1 MQFLL
6 LYKADS
12 SLFDQS
18 EVEQVFRSNPNFKN
32 LQFNTPGGDLIACRY
47 VERDDWTLINLDH
60 DRQSIFF
67 SDTRGA
73 ALRAVLLI
81 QKSLGIP
88 LRMVN
93 DDYSFDLT
101 FSDISTVEE
110 LETAMGN
117 ARTS

>member
-6 LYKADS
+6 LYKPDF
-12 SLFDQS
+12 SLFDAS
-18 EVEQVFRSNPNFKN
+18 SVERVFRSNPDFRN
-32 LQFNTPGGDLIACRY
+32 LRFDDPGGALIECKY
-47 VERDDWTLINLDH
+47 IEPDDWTIIRLNRDATTISLN
-60 DRQSIFF
+60 Q
-67 SDTRGA
+67 TWGA

-81 QKSLGIP
+81 QKGLGFP

-101 FSDISTVEE
+101 FSDIATAEE
-110 LETAMGN
+110 LEAAMDN

>member
-6 LYKADS
+6 LFKADS

-18 EVEQVFRSNPNFKN
+18 EIEQIFRSNSNFRDLRVN
-32 LQFNTPGGDLIACRY
+32 DSGGDLVACRY
-47 VERDDWTLINLDH
+47 VESDDWALIDLGE
-60 DRQSIFF
+60 DRQSICF
-67 SDTRGA
+67 SNTGHA

-81 QKSLGIP
+81 QQALGVP
-88 LRMVN
+88 MRVYN
-93 DDYSFDLT
+93 DTYTFDLT

-110 LETAMGN
+110 LEAAMDN